1 MKNLVSKGMKMARKR
16 KNYYFTKVHEQAI
29 IDYCSTDDYPTR
41 NKLYEEFIGPVFDEM
56 VDKIVFTYKF
66 TTLPNIDT
74 LREDCKNWLITV
86 LNKFD
91 PGKGSKAFTY
101 FSVVSKNWF
110 IAEVKKNSKRAKRE
124 IHLEDYYISSSKT
137 QKSKSTA
144 SSAKHLNSNLIVH
157 NTYLEDRERNEFFN
171 HLKGEVDSWKE
182 MPLRANEQKTIQ
194 AIQIL
199 FENSDNIE
207 IFNKKAIYLYI
218 REITGLNTKQ
228 VVSSLNKI
236 RKRYREFKSEWDNE

>member
-1 MKNLVSKGMKMARKR
+1 MPRKSKKNH
-16 KNYYFTKVHEQAI
+16 YFTKVHEQAI
-29 IDYCSTDDYPTR
+29 IDYCNSESPKER
-41 NKLYEEFIGPVFDEM
+41 NELYKEFIGPVFDEM
-56 VDKIVFTYKF
+56 VDKIVYTYKF

-91 PGKGSKAFTY
+91 PSKGSKAFTY

-110 IAEVKKNSKRAKRE
+110 IAEVKKTSKKIKRE
-124 IHLEDYYISSSKT
+124 IHIEDYYFSSETGTKVS
-137 QKSKSTA
+137 QY
-144 SSAKHLNSNLIVH
+144 SSNVEQRLIVH
-157 NTYLEDRERNEFFN
+157 NTYVDDRSKHEFFQ
-171 HLKGEVDSWKE
+171 HLKNEVTEWKKL
-182 MPLRANEQKTIQ
+182 PLRANEMKTVQ
-194 AIQIL
+194 AIEIL
-199 FENSDNIE
+199 FNESENID

-236 RKRYREFKSEWDNE
+236 RKRYSEFKKEWDEQ

>member
-1 MKNLVSKGMKMARKR
+1 MPRKKSTKNH
-16 KNYYFTKVHEQAI
+16 YFTKVHEQAI
-29 IDYCSTDDYPTR
+29 IDYCSSECQKER
-41 NKLYEEFIGPVFDEM
+41 NELYKVFIGPVFDEM
-56 VDKIVFTYKF
+56 VDKIVYTYRF

-91 PGKGSKAFTY
+91 ASKGSKAFTY

-110 IAEVKKNSKRAKRE
+110 IAEVKKTSKRARRE
-124 IHLEDYYISSSKT
+124 MHIEDYYF
-137 QKSKSTA
+137 
-144 SSAKHLNSNLIVH
+144 SAESATKGSQVNGGMQQQLIVH
-157 NTYLEDRERNEFFN
+157 NTYLGDRIKFEFFQ
-171 HLKGEVDSWKE
+171 HLKEEVDGWKQL
-182 MPLRANEQKTIQ
+182 PLRANEKKTVL
-194 AIQIL
+194 AIEIL
-199 FENSDNIE
+199 FKESENIE

-236 RKRYREFKSEWDNE
+236 RKRYAEFKKEWDDQ